1 MHSIVKKQQ
10 DMIWILFIRPP
21 MGEYNERTL
30 ALTKKMGYRTIFW
43 SMAYVD
49 FKVDQQ
55 PGKDYVIEHFQ
66 KYTHKGAIPLIH
78 NISRSNAEALE
89 TVIINLKKMDTDL
102 KDWKNCRTIERNSL
116 V

>member
-1 MHSIVKKQQ
+1 M
-10 DMIWILFIRPP
+10 
-21 MGEYNERTL
+21 
-30 ALTKKMGYRTIFW
+30 
-43 SMAYVD
+43 D

-55 PGKDYVIEHFQ
+55 PGKDYVIEHLQ

-89 TVIINLKKMDTDL
+89 TVIINLKKEGYRFEGL
-102 KDWKNCRTIERNSL
+102 KNCRTIERNSL